1 MRWPSKPKQSP
12 FNMTSIEHFIMSK
25 RGRQESSAQTAIK
38 SDNVANDSPISADA
52 APIDI
57 TPPINGVATP
67 IVIVPVLTSEP
78 QSPPA
83 IAPHIPALPASS
95 MAPVPLSPASNRE
108 RFRSACMPAHVTC
121 DLSTASTEPGLRFS
135 FQAIVLVVYPSS
147 QNPLRRH
154 VLLGDGRGT
163 VGVTVWNSHVNAF
176 SFSVIGQLVHL
187 TKVAITVHN
196 NVRGI
201 VLNKESILSF
211 SEGNGHFAQ
220 SWWSNM
226 ILVPPISVIHVA
238 DAKDNDIINVAGV
251 LGAIHVET
259 KNVRQDAKELLT
271 LRIIDRTGILQ
282 VRSWNHTASLFQP
295 KLDQPILI
303 HRVRVS
309 SFGGMK
315 IGELLDG
322 NGSIVH
328 EGDFPAAADLAKFW
342 SE

>member
-1 MRWPSKPKQSP
+1 
-12 FNMTSIEHFIMSK
+12 MSK
-25 RGRQESSAQTAIK
+25 RGRQETSAQKAIK
-38 SDNVANDSPISADA
+38 SDNAANDSPISADT
-52 APIDI
+52 APIVI
-57 TPPINGVATP
+57 TPPINADVSP
-67 IVIVPVLTSEP
+67 IVSVPVRTTEP

-83 IAPHIPALPASS
+83 FATGMPALPAIN
-95 MAPVPLSPASNRE
+95 MAPAADDVHPAAVQKSLPPVPLSPASNRE
-108 RFRSACMPAHVTC
+108 RFRSACMPAHITC

-135 FQAIVLVVYPSS
+135 FQAIVLVVYPAS

-176 SFSVIGQLVHL
+176 SFSVIGQMVQL

-201 VLNKESILSF
+201 TLNKESILTF
-211 SEGNGHFAQ
+211 SEGNGHFAHA
-220 SWWSNM
+220 WWSNM

-238 DAKDNDIINVAGV
+238 DAKDNDIINIAGV

-282 VRSWNHTASLFQP
+282 VRSWNHTATLFQP
-295 KLDQPILI
+295 KLDLPILI

>member
-1 MRWPSKPKQSP
+1 M
-12 FNMTSIEHFIMSK
+12 IM
-25 RGRQESSAQTAIK
+25 
-38 SDNVANDSPISADA
+38 
-52 APIDI
+52 
-57 TPPINGVATP
+57 
-67 IVIVPVLTSEP
+67 
-78 QSPPA
+78 
-83 IAPHIPALPASS
+83 
-95 MAPVPLSPASNRE
+95 
-108 RFRSACMPAHVTC
+108 
-121 DLSTASTEPGLRFS
+121 
-135 FQAIVLVVYPSS
+135 
-147 QNPLRRH
+147 
-154 VLLGDGRGT
+154 
-163 VGVTVWNSHVNAF
+163 
-176 SFSVIGQLVHL
+176 
-187 TKVAITVHN
+187 
-196 NVRGI
+196 
-201 VLNKESILSF
+201 
-211 SEGNGHFAQ
+211 
-220 SWWSNM
+220 
-226 ILVPPISVIHVA
+226 VPPISVIHVA

-282 VRSWNHTASLFQP
+282 VRSWNHTATLFQP